1 MRNGGCGSGKSQKLD
16 REKSNQ
22 KLPAQRKIPE
32 QPNGRVGQLIKI
44 GRGTGAVP
52 WPFWYSVAEKAMREG
67 YAVQMAAYAVSLSS
81 SPLFLY
87 ILYKSNKE
95 RGNFFEKGI
104 DSEYDSD
111 PACSVIRFFTV
122 RMQHGDWYG

>member
-1 MRNGGCGSGKSQKLD
+1 M
-16 REKSNQ
+16 E
-22 KLPAQRKIPE
+22 PE
-32 QPNGRVGQLIKI
+32 Q
-44 GRGTGAVP
+44 VP

-95 RGNFFEKGI
+95 RGNFSEKGI
-104 DSEYDSD
+104 DSEDDSD
-111 PACSVIRFFTV
+111 PACGVIRFFAV

>member
-1 MRNGGCGSGKSQKLD
+1 MD
-16 REKSNQ
+16 
-22 KLPAQRKIPE
+22 
-32 QPNGRVGQLIKI
+32 IKI

-95 RGNFFEKGI
+95 RVNFFEKVI
-104 DSEYDSD
+104 DSENDSD
-111 PACSVIRFFTV
+111 PACSVIRFFAV